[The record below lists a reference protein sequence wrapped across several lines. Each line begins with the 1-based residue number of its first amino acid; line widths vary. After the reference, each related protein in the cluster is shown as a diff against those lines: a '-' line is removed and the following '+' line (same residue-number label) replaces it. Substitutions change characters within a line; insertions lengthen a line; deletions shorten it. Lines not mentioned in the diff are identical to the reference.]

1 MGTRTDILMITYRS
15 PDHVRL
21 SLPHLLSTCD
31 EDSAVWLWHNGDD
44 EETLSVVQEHASDP
58 RVARFHHSREN
69 VRLTTPTN
77 WLWAESAADY
87 VSKVDDDCLPEHG
100 WIERIRAAHE
110 PNPGFGA
117 IGSWRFRPED
127 FEPRSAERKIQS
139 FEGGVRLL
147 RNHWVQGSGYL
158 LPRRLVER
166 HGPLRDGQSFTQ
178 YCLDLARAG
187 AVNGWLYPFVH
198 EENLDDP
205 RSPRTLFR
213 TDEDFLRRMPLTAQ
227 NLGIRTVADWA
238 TQEHESA
245 LAVQRATL
253 DLRHYG
259 GWRAKLRGARRRAG
273 RLVRGRGSW

>member
-1 MGTRTDILMITYRS
+1 MTDPVKPRRRYRSATRTDQAAATRDAVIKAALHLFAHDIDGMLSGVAGLM
-15 PDHVRL
+15 
-21 SLPHLLSTCD
+21 
-31 EDSAVWLWHNGDD
+31 G
-44 EETLSVVQEHASDP
+44 
-58 RVARFHHSREN
+58 VARGVAGSEPDIGAIYRGIHRGRREN
-69 VRLTTPTN
+69 FGMV
-77 WLWAESAADY
+77 
-87 VSKVDDDCLPEHG
+87 VDAL
-100 WIERIRAAHE
+100 
-110 PNPGFGA
+110 
-117 IGSWRFRPED
+117 
-127 FEPRSAERKIQS
+127 Q
-139 FEGGVRLL
+139 
-147 RNHWVQGSGYL
+147 
-158 LPRRLVER
+158 R

-259 GWRAKLRGARRRAG
+259 GWRAKLRGARRRAV